1 MKELKCPHCQHVFSV
16 DEDMFESLAN
26 QVRNAA
32 FQEELERRTAEN
44 RKLMQAEAA
53 AQYTR
58 QENDFRKQL
67 GERDMRLAET
77 NARMEAL
84 SSQIDSAVKKRISG
98 FFRWAEDES

>member
-44 RKLMQAEAA
+44 RKLMQARKTTSANNSANATCAWPKATPAWKPSAA
-53 AQYTR
+53 R
-58 QENDFRKQL
+58 
-67 GERDMRLAET
+67 
-77 NARMEAL
+77 
-84 SSQIDSAVKKRISG
+84 
-98 FFRWAEDES
+98 